1 MPIRRFPHRIKRL
14 GIDEDLPE
22 GISSVTKLLDPPE
35 PDTNYAV
42 FCAFNWRTTY
52 AITKKARAYF
62 TVTFATTGAG
72 AKISWILV
80 RE

>member
-1 MPIRRFPHRIKRL
+1 MPLRRRIQRVTRI

-22 GISSVTKLLDPPE
+22 GISNITKLLDPAE

-42 FCAFNWRTTY
+42 FCSFNFRTTY
-52 AITKKARAYF
+52 SITEKTKTSF
-62 TVTFATTGAG
+62 KVSFATTGVG
-72 AKISWILV
+72 AKLSWILV

>member
-1 MPIRRFPHRIKRL
+1 MPLRRFPHRIKRL

-22 GISSVTKLLDPPE
+22 GISSVIKLLDPPE

-42 FCAFNWRTTY
+42 FCVFNYRTTY
-52 AITKKARAYF
+52 SITNKTTTSFK
-62 TVTFATTGAG
+62 VNFATTGAG
-72 AKISWILV
+72 AKLSWILV